1 MPAPL
6 TATTDL
12 AGSLADYSLAPA
24 RGMAGD
30 ADGAGAVG
38 DTAMAMAAGGAVAT
52 VGASTVDAATTA
64 DADSPVAVGSLA
76 DEATRVVRQA
86 GFMAAEVGST
96 VAAASMAEEADSTV
110 VVADT
115 AAAAIAKS
123 SVGSDRWFSDPLVL
137 SLAR

>member
-1 MPAPL
+1 
-6 TATTDL
+6 
-12 AGSLADYSLAPA
+12 
-24 RGMAGD
+24 
-30 ADGAGAVG
+30 
-38 DTAMAMAAGGAVAT
+38 
-52 VGASTVDAATTA
+52 VDAATTA

-96 VAAASMAEEADSTV
+96 AAAASTV
-110 VVADT
+110 VAVDT
-115 AAAAIAKS
+115 VAAAIAKS